1 MFGSFE
7 GKSGGSFE
15 DKGKSKGYEK
25 GE

>member
-7 GKSGGSFE
+7 GKRGGSFE